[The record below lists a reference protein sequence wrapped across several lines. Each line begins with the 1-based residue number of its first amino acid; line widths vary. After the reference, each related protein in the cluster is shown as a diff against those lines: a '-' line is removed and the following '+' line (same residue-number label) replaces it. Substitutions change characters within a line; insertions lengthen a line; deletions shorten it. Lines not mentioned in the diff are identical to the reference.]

1 MSRISQ
7 NQKPVVDL
15 ENWVN
20 SKNGSIFIKYIPNE
34 MNKTSL
40 YEMFDQVGKIE
51 RIDIVNIGENG
62 SGRRAFVHFSEW
74 KNTNVSL
81 NLRREIASSYPI
93 HIPFF
98 YNNFEYSIT
107 LNSRPIPKSTLNC
120 DQLTEMNQRL
130 NDELVDCRTEYRKE
144 VAELKEE
151 NGKLRKI
158 TDYLMNEMKN
168 MKESIQF
175 MSPPLPPQFYQQQF
189 AYGIP
194 LQYYSDEFISEY
206 EECLDF
212 DQSYINFNPM
222 NSEFPNLTESDL
234 IAMEEFEDEI
244 NRIHM
249 NPEFDHKNQ
258 VEIEK
263 AIFGD
268 LGSPP
273 SEMSF
278 VDLDDIEAGLRRPRV
293 RDPLIYHDLP
303 QDIARRIT
311 ESVC

>member
-15 ENWVN
+15 ESWVN

-40 YEMFDQVGKIE
+40 YDMFDSVGKIE

-74 KNTNVSL
+74 KNTNVSF
-81 NLRREIASSYPI
+81 NLRREITSNYPI

-120 DQLTEMNQRL
+120 DQLTDMNQRL
-130 NDELVDCRTEYRKE
+130 NDELVDARDEFRKE

-151 NGKLRKI
+151 NGKLREL

-168 MKESIQF
+168 LKESIQF
-175 MSPPLPPQFYQQQF
+175 MSPPLPPQFYQPQF
-189 AYGIP
+189 AYGLP
-194 LQYYSDEFISEY
+194 VQYYSDEFVSEY

-212 DQSYINFNPM
+212 DNSYLKQELD
-222 NSEFPNLTESDL
+222 SEFPHLTESDL
-234 IAMEEFEDEI
+234 NAMEEFEDEI

-249 NPEFDHKNQ
+249 NPLFDQQNQ

-263 AIFGD
+263 AIYGD
-268 LGSPP
+268 LGYQSP

-278 VDLDDIEAGLRRPRV
+278 IDLDDIEAGLRRPTK
-293 RDPLIYHDLP
+293 RDPLIYRDLP
-303 QDIARRIT
+303 EDIARRIT
-311 ESVC
+311 ETVC